1 MTHPT
6 PLKLSMHADE
16 ALPPNEAE
24 QVAAHVEACELC
36 QSQLSA
42 LRAETQHLVTALRA
56 DTPED
61 AREVP
66 TFSRPASLRGFALA
80 NIGTALLIWLAQFL
94 WKTLFGE
101 MILNTATWLT
111 SVYIPDIYQLTST
124 TALYLLEEGTAMLD
138 AYLGFVIATL
148 LIITAL
154 ALLLMRQRFRAGT
167 LSVCLIAAAVGT
179 LMVPAPVQ
187 ALDFRRSEGVLT
199 IPASETIDDTLIVR
213 GETVLIEG
221 TITGDVIAFGEE
233 INVTGSIRGNLF
245 TFAEI
250 VKVRGDV
257 GGLVLG
263 AANTYTL
270 STSSVGGDLWL
281 AGENIEVGGDVR
293 IGRNVA
299 IASDNVSVGADVG
312 RDLFAYAETVD
323 MSGNLGGNLEAFSQ
337 RLRLLGDAHIVGNVR
352 FRGNEA
358 ELFRADEVR
367 VDGDVEF
374 LARPEEK
381 NRYATVE
388 FYLWQIAQL
397 IAAFLFGLA
406 MLWLVPA
413 LRGLS
418 IGAGLE
424 GLKSAGIGIVALV
437 SVPIIA
443 VLVAITLIGLPF
455 TFLAL
460 VAWLLGIYLAT
471 IVVGASIGQ
480 MLVSNSDSM
489 PLTLLAGLAIVM
501 VVVNLPVIGGI
512 IGFIFTIIGL
522 GMLVQL
528 VFDLVSTRGF
538 DEQATD

>member
-167 LSVCLIAAAVGT
+167 LSMCLIAAAVGT

-489 PLTLLAGLAIVM
+489 PLTLLAGLATVM

>member
-6 PLKLSMHADE
+6 PLELSMHADE

-489 PLTLLAGLAIVM
+489 PLTLLAGLATVM

>member
-489 PLTLLAGLAIVM
+489 PLTLLAGLATVM